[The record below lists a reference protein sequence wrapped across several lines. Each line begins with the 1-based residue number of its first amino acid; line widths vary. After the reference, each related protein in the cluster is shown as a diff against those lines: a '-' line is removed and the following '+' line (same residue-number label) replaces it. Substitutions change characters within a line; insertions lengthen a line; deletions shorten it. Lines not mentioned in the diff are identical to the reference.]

1 MKRTRKYNPSVRPLG
16 GPISGH
22 DLQPP
27 MYYLSE
33 AGHWYVLI
41 TEVGNMVEHIARLP
55 VVAAKP
61 PRHDLA
67 AQVKLLGADSL
78 LPRR

>member
-1 MKRTRKYNPSVRPLG
+1 MRIRKHNPNVLPLG
-16 GPISGH
+16 GSIRGH
-22 DLQPP
+22 DIQPP

-33 AGHWYVLI
+33 SGHWYVLI

-67 AQVKLLGADSL
+67 VQVKLFGADSL

>member
-1 MKRTRKYNPSVRPLG
+1 MRTRKHNPNVRPFG
-16 GPISGH
+16 GPINGH

-55 VVAAKP
+55 VAVAK

-67 AQVKLLGADSL
+67 QQVKILGADSL